1 VTLRSELNVVTGAF
15 GFTGQYITRR
25 LLSLGKKVRTLARHP
40 SRPSPFGNQVEV
52 APLDFEKPDELR
64 RALGNADTLF
74 NTYWVRFEHGRVTFD
89 QAVNNTGKLIR
100 AAEEAG
106 VRRIVHLSITNPAED
121 SRLPYF
127 RGKALV
133 EKAIRESGL
142 SYAMIRPTLIFGLE
156 DILINNIAWL
166 LRRFPIFAVPGPG
179 EYRLQPVFVED
190 VAELAVAAAA
200 HTEDSILDAVGP
212 EQFTFDEVVGL
223 IARAVGSKAKI
234 IHVGPKVA
242 LWLAGLVGYLVSDVV
257 LTAGEVEG
265 LTANLLVSAG
275 PPTART
281 RFTGWLRENAHRV
294 GMQYAS
300 ELARHFR

>member
-1 VTLRSELNVVTGAF
+1 MTLGSELNVVTGAF

-25 LLSLGKKVRTLARHP
+25 LLSLGKKVRTLVRHP

-52 APLDFEKPDELR
+52 APLDFEKPVELR

-121 SRLPYF
+121 SSLPYF

-200 HTEDSILDAVGP
+200 HTEDNILDAVGP
-212 EQFTFDEVVGL
+212 EQFMFDEVVWL
-223 IARAVGSKAKI
+223 IARGVGSKAKI
-234 IHVGPKVA
+234 IHVRPKVA

-275 PPTART
+275 PPTGRT

-294 GMQYAS
+294 GTQYAS